1 MCKYDKQERIPVVC
15 VLSAAVAISSWGG
28 AEQASPGPGTP
39 QDQAHPQDQPEI
51 PNSCGMWYIRNLKS
65 WAQLVICG
73 EHITVF

>member
-15 VLSAAVAISSWGG
+15 VLSAAVAISPGG
-28 AEQASPGPGTP
+28 AEQAPPRTRHPPGPGTP
-39 QDQAHPQDQPEI
+39 PKDQPEI
-51 PNSCGMWYIRNLKS
+51 PNSCGIWYIRDLKS

>member
-15 VLSAAVAISSWGG
+15 VLSAAVAISPGRG
-28 AEQASPGPGTP
+28 AEQAPP
-39 QDQAHPQDQPEI
+39 QDQAQPQDQPEI
-51 PNSCGMWYIRNLKS
+51 PNSCGIWYIRNLKS